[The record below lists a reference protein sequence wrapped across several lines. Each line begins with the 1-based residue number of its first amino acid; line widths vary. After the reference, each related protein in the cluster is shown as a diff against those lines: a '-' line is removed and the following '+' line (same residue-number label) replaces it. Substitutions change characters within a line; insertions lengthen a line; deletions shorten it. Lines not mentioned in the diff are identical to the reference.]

1 MKCYKNSIYDVNI
14 IFYRVY
20 LSNTWIRALRAKLE
34 EIFKESINGA
44 HTSRSIVIEIFSL
57 IRILIV
63 RDFNASR
70 RTKDLS
76 IRKRIFD
83 SEDILRIKMDRL
95 AEKVTYFNN
104 YYIYRAGIDTRVK
117 LISEF
122 NDIDVNITEYADV
135 INNRFNIF
143 IDPNTDNLLVLIDE
157 RED

>member
-1 MKCYKNSIYDVNI
+1 LVVGDLNALYKI
-14 IFYRVY
+14 
-20 LSNTWIRALRAKLE
+20 
-34 EIFKESINGA
+34 
-44 HTSRSIVIEIFSL
+44 
-57 IRILIV
+57 
-63 RDFNASR
+63 
-70 RTKDLS
+70 KDLS

-122 NDIDVNITEYADV
+122 NDINVDIAEYTDV

-143 IDPNTDNLLVLIDE
+143 IDPNTDSLLILINKKE
-157 RED
+157 N